1 MPWHVAETAKC
12 PAGKPWGVI
21 KDSDGSV
28 EGCHLTKADAEKQLA
43 ALYANEPGAK
53 SMTRTARDRQPR
65 DGTGWYRIS
74 AQADGPAQILLYDLI
89 GMWGVTAK
97 DFLRD
102 LAAVSGPVD
111 VHIAS
116 DGGDVFEAYAIYNAL
131 ASRPGVTTIVD
142 SIAASSASVIAMA
155 GETRLM
161 AKTSQLMIHDAWAGI
176 DGNAD
181 DLQHMVD
188 RLHVVSGQI
197 AGIYA
202 DTAGGTPD
210 HWRGLMKA
218 ETWFTPE
225 QALSAGLITGITGT
239 AREPVPAGAGA
250 AAALRS
256 GAILAAAHVRW
267 DPDGDGDDDSTPE
280 GDTDHS
286 HWAADGTQKKSVPGK
301 PMPGQPPAE
310 EPTPNNAAAADESAW
325 DGNAAM
331 SACTSASDYASICA
345 GRRNGPAD
353 ERGSYA
359 LPHHKHP
366 GAAPNRAGV
375 SSALGRIDSTQGLTN
390 KQAAEA
396 HLKSHQSAMGSGS
409 QAAAAQS
416 TGRNDMDDAQG
427 ALTIE
432 GRRTRITDISAR
444 QTEMAAAYP
453 AAVFP
458 PEAQAEW
465 DQLSAERRDHQAAL
479 AAVEARNAELAEIHA
494 ANGASHDAPRPQGN
508 GNGQGAASQRSGAPA
523 VHIRHDIYDLGAI
536 RQQASRQE
544 DLPGLYRENAL
555 RAIDEHRFP
564 GSKSRETSQANAASL
579 LDTISDD
586 TTGWVA
592 RRILATGSP
601 EYARVFGRAL
611 AAGRPPTTG
620 RDAEILALGES
631 DTGSFAVPFQLDPTV
646 ILTTNGAINPLRQIS
661 RVERITG
668 KEFDL
673 VTSTGVT
680 VSRKAEFAPETS
692 VAPTL
697 AQPTLQPKRVS
708 GWIPFSVELE
718 GDWTGL
724 QASMMNLL
732 SDAKDVEE
740 SASFT
745 NGAGTGVTAGGVV
758 ALQAGGSLVTLTGGV
773 NTLSF
778 KDPETL
784 ESAMAPR
791 FRGPASYL
799 ASKTTYNKY
808 RNLFAAQTGFATD
821 PWNRPSLG
829 QPRELWGYPAYEDSD
844 MAVTNVTGDK
854 VMLMGDFGH
863 GFLIVDRV
871 GMNVELVPTV
881 FGAAQGNFPTGTR
894 GYYAWWRNN
903 STVLIPNAFRLGVVG

>member
-1 MPWHVAETAKC
+1 
-12 PAGKPWGVI
+12 
-21 KDSDGSV
+21 
-28 EGCHLTKADAEKQLA
+28 
-43 ALYANEPGAK
+43 
-53 SMTRTARDRQPR
+53 MTGTARDQRQR

-97 DFLRD
+97 DFIRD
-102 LAAVSGPVD
+102 LGAVNGPVD

-202 DTAGGTPD
+202 DTAGGGAD

-225 QALSAGLITGITGT
+225 QALAAGLITGITGA
-239 AREPVPAGAGA
+239 AREPARAGA
-250 AAALRS
+250 AGTAAAARA
-256 GAILAAAHVRW
+256 GAILAAGITAAW

-286 HWAADGTQKKSVPGK
+286 HWDETGKQKKSVPGK

-310 EPTPNNAAAADESAW
+310 QPTPNNTAGQAPAASAAAVTPSA
-325 DGNAAM
+325 NE
-331 SACTSASDYASICA
+331 
-345 GRRNGPAD
+345 RR
-353 ERGSYA
+353 
-359 LPHHKHP
+359 
-366 GAAPNRAGV
+366 
-375 SSALGRIDSTQGLTN
+375 QGM
-390 KQAAEA
+390 A
-396 HLKSHQSAMGSGS
+396 
-409 QAAAAQS
+409 
-416 TGRNDMDDAQG
+416 NDDG

-432 GRRTRITDISAR
+432 GRRTRITDINGR
-444 QTEMAAAYP
+444 LTEVAAAYP
-453 AAVFP
+453 AAVLP
-458 PEAQAEW
+458 PETQAEW
-465 DQLSAERRDHQAAL
+465 DQLVAERRDHQSAL
-479 AAVEARNAELAEIHA
+479 EAVEARNAELASIHA
-494 ANGASHDAPRPQGN
+494 GNGASHDAARPQGN
-508 GNGQGAASQRSGAPA
+508 GNGNGAPPQRFGAPA
-523 VHIRHDIYDLGAI
+523 VHISHDIYDLGGI
-536 RQQASRQE
+536 RQQASREE

-564 GSKSRETSQANAASL
+564 GSDRETSQANVARL
-579 LDTISDD
+579 LDTIPDD
-586 TTGWVA
+586 TTGVLA

-601 EYARVFGRAL
+601 AYMRVFGRAL
-611 AAGRPPTTG
+611 AAGRPPTG
-620 RDAEILALGES
+620 RDAEILNLGES
-631 DTGSFAVPFQLDPTV
+631 DTGSFAVPFQLDPTI

-661 RVERITG
+661 RVEQITG

-673 VTSTGVT
+673 VTSTGVVVT
-680 VSRKAEFAPETS
+680 RKAEFAAETDNS
-692 VAPTL
+692 PVL

-724 QASMMNLL
+724 QASMMTLL

-745 NGAGTGVTAGGVV
+745 NGPGTGVTAGGVV
-758 ALQAGGSLVTLTGGV
+758 ALQSGGSLVTGTGGV
-773 NTLSF
+773 ATLSF

-791 FRGPASYL
+791 FRAQASYL

-821 PWNRPSLG
+821 PWNRPTLG

-844 MAVTNVTGDK
+844 MVITNATGDK
-854 VMLMGDFGH
+854 PLLMGDFGH

-871 GMNVELVPTV
+871 GMQMELVQTV
-881 FGAAQGNFPTGTR
+881 FGAAQGQFPTGRR
-894 GYYAWWRNN
+894 GYFCWWRNN
-903 STVLIPNAFRLGVVG
+903 STVLIPNAFRLLVVG